1 MSERWSPQTTKS
13 VRNENPSYPPRE
25 WWSQDHG
32 SKSGLHFFLSWP
44 RVQMHLE
51 EVHSSGETK
60 GPVFW
65 QVGWKVWIPRRE
77 EISERSQG
85 KENSKKQSYEVVY
98 ELWDSPLG
106 YSCIDLILNSITK
119 DWKPQRVNHCIDPTP
134 ATGWYTWW
142 TKRHH
147 KVGFENIKPQS
158 TEGGSNFQTAGTS
171 GKESACQCRRCER
184 HEFDP
189 WLWKIPWKRA
199 WQPTATFLPGE
210 FHGQGSLAGCSPC
223 VPKESDTTKRLT
235 LSLSTRLSDSKKLK
249 RILFIWGFN
258 QNLES
263 SNTQISKIDGK
274 ITQHTKKQKM
284 LTLKG
289 KNNQQTPIP
298 RWHI

>member
-1 MSERWSPQTTKS
+1 MKILLIHQRSDGPKIMGQM
-13 VRNENPSYPPRE
+13 
-25 WWSQDHG
+25 
-32 SKSGLHFFLSWP
+32 SGLHFFLSRP
-44 RVQMHLE
+44 CVQMHLE

-65 QVGWKVWIPRRE
+65 QVGWKMWIPRRE

-106 YSCIDLILNSITK
+106 YSCIDMILNSITK
-119 DWKPQRVNHCIDPTP
+119 DWKPQSQPLHRSH
-134 ATGWYTWW
+134 TGHWVIHMMNRS
-142 TKRHH
+142 KRHH

-189 WLWKIPWKRA
+189 WVRKIPWTRA

-210 FHGQGSLAGCSPC
+210 FHGQRSLAGCSSR

-274 ITQHTKKQKM
+274 ITHHTKKQKM

-289 KNNQQTPIP
+289 KDNQQTPIP